1 MRKKRNASI
10 VFKRVDVVSLYA
22 FHSERTALLDD
33 VEEVEVAL
41 GGAFGGA
48 IGCGLTSWR
57 ERDVKDGG
65 I

>member
-1 MRKKRNASI
+1 M
-10 VFKRVDVVSLYA
+10 VSLYA

-33 VEEVEVAL
+33 VEEVAL